1 MTPLVHTARS
11 LALGLFAALAF
22 AIPALAGELRPW
34 DAEGFAAAQAEGRPV
49 IIHVTAPWCP
59 TCRAQKPVVEQLL
72 GQPETAELVV
82 FEVDFDSQKDVLRR
96 FNIRNQSTFV
106 AWRGTTETGRTVGD
120 TRPDGIAALFAGTL

>member
-1 MTPLVHTARS
+1 MTPLAHAIRTFAIGVVAT
-11 LALGLFAALAF
+11 LAL

-34 DAEGFAAAQAEGRPV
+34 DADGFAAAQAEGRPV
-49 IIHVTAPWCP
+49 VVHVTAPWCP

-72 GQPETAELVV
+72 SDPATDDLIV

-96 FNIRNQSTFV
+96 FNIRSQSTLV

-120 TRPDGIAALFAGTL
+120 TRPDGIAALFTGTL